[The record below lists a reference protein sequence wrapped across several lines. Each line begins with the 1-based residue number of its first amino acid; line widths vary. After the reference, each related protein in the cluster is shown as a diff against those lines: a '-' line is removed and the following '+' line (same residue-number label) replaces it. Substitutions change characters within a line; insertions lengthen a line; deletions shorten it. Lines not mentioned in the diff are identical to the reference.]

1 MNTPTLTQYQR
12 AERQLATRQART
24 GFRTHATAYFL
35 VIPMLALINIL
46 AVPEFLWFE
55 FPMLGW
61 GLGLLLHYR
70 LGVRGAAE
78 QATRH
83 QALVASAATRS

>member
-1 MNTPTLTQYQR
+1 MNTPTLTEYQS
-12 AERQLATRQART
+12 AERELVTREAHA
-24 GFRTHATAYFL
+24 GFRNHATVYAV
-35 VIPMLALINIL
+35 VIPILALINIL
-46 AVPEFLWFE
+46 AVPEFFWFE

-83 QALVASAATRS
+83 QALVTMAAARS

>member
-12 AERQLATRQART
+12 AEQELAIRDART
-24 GFRTHATAYFL
+24 GFRAHATVYAV
-35 VIPMLALINIL
+35 VIPILALINIL

-61 GLGLLLHYR
+61 GLGLFLHYR

-78 QATRH
+78 QATTH
-83 QALVASAATRS
+83 QALVTSAAIRS